1 MNSTE
6 KPRGAGPEA
15 MGDEGSGAAWRPTIP
30 RVGSQTEVLD
40 RIFRARQALGP
51 GTLARPQIEPP
62 GPDDAAA
69 IALAPG
75 AALPAASIEPAQ
87 RLGDLSMIFE
97 TGTRPGQEAKA
108 AATVSTGSGDPG
120 GVSYG
125 AYQLASSERGGR
137 RVQAF
142 LEGEGAPWAPRFD
155 GQEATARDG
164 AFADTWRSV
173 ATEDPAGFFDAQH
186 RFIER
191 THYQPVVDGVA
202 RTTGLDVDTRSG
214 AVRNAVWSMAVQ
226 HHGAPRL
233 VAQAIQD
240 VSGKMDPSDP
250 GFDRALINR
259 LYDVREAY
267 VRNLGQPGL
276 LKRYRQ
282 ERAAALRMLP

>member
-6 KPRGAGPEA
+6 EPGGAGREA
-15 MGDEGSGAAWRPTIP
+15 TDDEGSGAAWRLTIP
-30 RVGSQTEVLD
+30 RMGSRAEVLD
-40 RIFRARQALGP
+40 RIFRARQALRP
-51 GTLARPQIEPP
+51 ATLARPQIGPP

-69 IALAPG
+69 IAIG
-75 AALPAASIEPAQ
+75 SGGALPAPSLEPAQ

-108 AATVSTGSGDPG
+108 AATVSTGRGDPG

-125 AYQLASSERGGR
+125 AYQLASSELGGR

-142 LEGEGAPWAPRFD
+142 LEDEGAPWAARFD
-155 GQEATARDG
+155 GQEATARG
-164 AFADTWRSV
+164 GPFANTWRSV
-173 ATEDPAGFFDAQH
+173 AAEDPAGFFDAQH

-191 THYQPVVDGVA
+191 THYQPVVDSVV
-202 RTTGLDVDTRSG
+202 RTTGLDVNTRSG

-226 HHGAPRL
+226 HHRAPRL

-240 VSGKMDPSDP
+240 VSRTMDPSDQR
-250 GFDRALINR
+250 FDRALIDR

-267 VRNLGQPGL
+267 VRNLGQLRL
-276 LKRYRQ
+276 LDRYRQ
-282 ERAAALRMLP
+282 ERSAALRMLP